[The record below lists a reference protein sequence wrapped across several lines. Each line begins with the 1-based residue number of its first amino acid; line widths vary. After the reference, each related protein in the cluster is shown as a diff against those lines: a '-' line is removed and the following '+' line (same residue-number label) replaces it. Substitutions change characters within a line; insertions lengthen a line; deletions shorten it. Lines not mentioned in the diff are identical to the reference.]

1 MADWFSLYEWQR
13 DIFIIFSSRRRHT
26 RWNCDWSSDVC
37 SSDLTRRDRGGG
49 DWRGQPCRWCRQR
62 QWRGDRRGS
71 GRGDRQR
78 HRAFE
83 HQYLCPAGHYRRRHS
98 DRGQSGCPA
107 QQTFRRKQLKERRF
121 PPDGRRVNKIRLGGR
136 AEVEERLMKTLIKTA
151 RAAMITMAM
160 LAGTAAVA
168 QDITI
173 AVVPKVAVP
182 FFDDCNTGA
191 QAAADALG
199 VGYQWVVPQNTQG
212 ATQVKIME
220 DLIARH
226 VSGIAISVNEPKSV
240 EGVIKQAMDAGIK
253 VVTFDSDSAESGRS
267 MYIGTINKQ
276 AGVTMGNS
284 MAEKLGGK
292 GKVAII
298 TGQLGASNLN
308 ERIDGVKEALAAY
321 PDIEIVAVEGTE
333 DDLAKAVSVTE
344 AILRGN
350 PDLAGIFGMSQ
361 VGGPAVAKVLAQ
373 QEFADRKGA
382 VAVFAFDDLPDT
394 IQCVKDG
401 YINGIMVQRPVTMGK
416 LAVESLVA
424 QIKGEMTAP
433 ADVDTGVTVVNAD
446 NLDSY
451 TK

>member
-1 MADWFSLYEWQR
+1 MNS
-13 DIFIIFSSRRRHT
+13 
-26 RWNCDWSSDVC
+26 
-37 SSDLTRRDRGGG
+37 
-49 DWRGQPCRWCRQR
+49 
-62 QWRGDRRGS
+62 
-71 GRGDRQR
+71 
-78 HRAFE
+78 
-83 HQYLCPAGHYRRRHS
+83 
-98 DRGQSGCPA
+98 
-107 QQTFRRKQLKERRF
+107 
-121 PPDGRRVNKIRLGGR
+121 
-136 AEVEERLMKTLIKTA
+136 LIKTA
-151 RAAMITMAM
+151 RAAMVTMAM

-199 VGYQWVVPQNTQG
+199 VNYQWVVPQNTQG

-220 DLIARH
+220 DLIARQ

-240 EGVIKQAMDAGIK
+240 EGVIKQAIDAGIK
-253 VVTFDSDSAESGRS
+253 VVTFDSDSANSGRS
-267 MYIGTINKQ
+267 LYIGTINKQ

-308 ERIDGVKEALAAY
+308 ERIEGVKEALAAY
-321 PDIEIVAVEGTE
+321 PDIEIVATEGTE

-394 IQCVKDG
+394 IQGVKDG

-416 LAVESLVA
+416 LAVEQLVA
-424 QIKGEMTAP
+424 QINGEAP
-433 ADVDTGVTVVNAD
+433 GGDIDTGVTVVNAD

>member
-1 MADWFSLYEWQR
+1 MKN
-13 DIFIIFSSRRRHT
+13 FIK
-26 RWNCDWSSDVC
+26 
-37 SSDLTRRDRGGG
+37 
-49 DWRGQPCRWCRQR
+49 
-62 QWRGDRRGS
+62 
-71 GRGDRQR
+71 
-78 HRAFE
+78 A
-83 HQYLCPAGHYRRRHS
+83 
-98 DRGQSGCPA
+98 
-107 QQTFRRKQLKERRF
+107 
-121 PPDGRRVNKIRLGGR
+121 
-136 AEVEERLMKTLIKTA
+136 A

-160 LAGTAAVA
+160 LTGTSAVA

-220 DLIARH
+220 DLIARQ

-253 VVTFDSDSAESGRS
+253 VVTFDSDSANSGRS
-267 MYIGTINKQ
+267 LYIGTINKQ

-321 PDIEIVAVEGTE
+321 PEIEIVATEGTE

-373 QEFADRKGA
+373 QEFADRKGK

-394 IQCVKDG
+394 IQGVKDG

-416 LAVESLVA
+416 LAVEQLVA
-424 QIKGEMTAP
+424 QINGEAP
-433 ADVDTGVTVVNAD
+433 GNDIDTGVTVVNAD
-446 NLDSY
+446 NLGSY

>member
-1 MADWFSLYEWQR
+1 
-13 DIFIIFSSRRRHT
+13 
-26 RWNCDWSSDVC
+26 
-37 SSDLTRRDRGGG
+37 
-49 DWRGQPCRWCRQR
+49 
-62 QWRGDRRGS
+62 
-71 GRGDRQR
+71 
-78 HRAFE
+78 
-83 HQYLCPAGHYRRRHS
+83 
-98 DRGQSGCPA
+98 
-107 QQTFRRKQLKERRF
+107 
-121 PPDGRRVNKIRLGGR
+121 
-136 AEVEERLMKTLIKTA
+136 MKNFIKTA
-151 RAAMITMAM
+151 RAAMVTVAM
-160 LAGTAAVA
+160 LTGTAAVA

-212 ATQVKIME
+212 ATQVKIIE
-220 DLIARH
+220 DLIARQ

-240 EGVIKQAMDAGIK
+240 EGVIKQAMAAGIK
-253 VVTFDSDSAESGRS
+253 VVTFDSDSANSGRS
-267 MYIGTINKQ
+267 LYIGTINKQ

-284 MAEKLGGK
+284 MAEMLGGK

-321 PDIEIVAVEGTE
+321 PEIEIVATEGTE

-373 QEFADRKGA
+373 QEFADRKGKL
-382 VAVFAFDDLPDT
+382 AVFAFDDLPDT
-394 IQCVKDG
+394 IQGVKDG

-416 LAVESLVA
+416 LAVEQLVA
-424 QIKGEMTAP
+424 QIKGEAP
-433 ADVDTGVTVVNAD
+433 GGDIDTGVTVVNAD

>member
-1 MADWFSLYEWQR
+1 
-13 DIFIIFSSRRRHT
+13 
-26 RWNCDWSSDVC
+26 
-37 SSDLTRRDRGGG
+37 
-49 DWRGQPCRWCRQR
+49 
-62 QWRGDRRGS
+62 
-71 GRGDRQR
+71 
-78 HRAFE
+78 
-83 HQYLCPAGHYRRRHS
+83 
-98 DRGQSGCPA
+98 
-107 QQTFRRKQLKERRF
+107 
-121 PPDGRRVNKIRLGGR
+121 
-136 AEVEERLMKTLIKTA
+136 MKTLIKTA
-151 RAAMITMAM
+151 RAAIITMAM

-173 AVVPKVAVP
+173 AVIPKVAVP

-220 DLIARH
+220 DLIARQ

-240 EGVIKQAMDAGIK
+240 EGVIKQAMEAGIK
-253 VVTFDSDSAESGRS
+253 VVTFDSDSAASGRS
-267 MYIGTINKQ
+267 LYIGTINKQ

-308 ERIDGVKEALAAY
+308 ERIDGVKEALAAF
-321 PDIEIVAVEGTE
+321 PDIEIVATEGTE

-373 QEFADRKGA
+373 QEFSDRKGA

-394 IQCVKDG
+394 IQGVKDG

-416 LAVESLVA
+416 LAVEQLVA
-424 QIKGEMTAP
+424 QIKGEAP
-433 ADVDTGVTVVNAD
+433 GGDIDTGVTVVNAD
-446 NLDSY
+446 NLGSY

>member
-1 MADWFSLYEWQR
+1 MR
-13 DIFIIFSSRRRHT
+13 TIFT
-26 RWNCDWSSDVC
+26 
-37 SSDLTRRDRGGG
+37 
-49 DWRGQPCRWCRQR
+49 
-62 QWRGDRRGS
+62 
-71 GRGDRQR
+71 
-78 HRAFE
+78 
-83 HQYLCPAGHYRRRHS
+83 
-98 DRGQSGCPA
+98 
-107 QQTFRRKQLKERRF
+107 
-121 PPDGRRVNKIRLGGR
+121 
-136 AEVEERLMKTLIKTA
+136 TA
-151 RAAMITMAM
+151 RAALVGLSM
-160 LAGTAAVA
+160 LAGNGASA
-168 QDITI
+168 QDIMI

-191 QAAADALG
+191 QAAADAAG
-199 VGYQWVVPQNTQG
+199 VNYQWVVPQNTQG
-212 ATQVKIME
+212 ATQVKIIE
-220 DLIARH
+220 DLIARQ
-226 VSGIAISVNEPKSV
+226 VNGIAISVNEPKSV

-253 VVTFDSDSAESGRS
+253 VVTFDSDSANSGRS

-321 PDIEIVAVEGTE
+321 PDIEIVATEGTE

-344 AILRGN
+344 ALLRAN

-373 QEFADRKGA
+373 QEFNDRAGKL
-382 VAVFAFDDLPDT
+382 AVFAFDDLPDT
-394 IQCVKDG
+394 IQGVKDG

-416 LAVESLVA
+416 LAVEHLVA
-424 QIKGEMTAP
+424 QIKGEETESK
-433 ADVDTGVTVVNAD
+433 DVDTGVTVVNAD
-446 NLDSY
+446 NLGSY

>member
-1 MADWFSLYEWQR
+1 
-13 DIFIIFSSRRRHT
+13 
-26 RWNCDWSSDVC
+26 
-37 SSDLTRRDRGGG
+37 
-49 DWRGQPCRWCRQR
+49 
-62 QWRGDRRGS
+62 
-71 GRGDRQR
+71 
-78 HRAFE
+78 
-83 HQYLCPAGHYRRRHS
+83 
-98 DRGQSGCPA
+98 
-107 QQTFRRKQLKERRF
+107 
-121 PPDGRRVNKIRLGGR
+121 
-136 AEVEERLMKTLIKTA
+136 MKNFIKTA
-151 RAAMITMAM
+151 RAAMVTMAM
-160 LAGTAAVA
+160 LTGSAAVA

-199 VGYQWVVPQNTQG
+199 INYQWVVPQNTQG
-212 ATQVKIME
+212 ATQVKIIE
-220 DLIARH
+220 DLIARQ

-253 VVTFDSDSAESGRS
+253 VVTFDSDSANSGRS
-267 MYIGTINKQ
+267 LYIGTINKQ

-308 ERIDGVKEALAAY
+308 ERIEGVKEALAAY
-321 PDIEIVAVEGTE
+321 PEIEIVATEGTE

-394 IQCVKDG
+394 IQGVKDG

-416 LAVESLVA
+416 LAVEQLVA
-424 QIKGEMTAP
+424 QIKGEAP
-433 ADVDTGVTVVNAD
+433 AGDIDTGVTVVNAD

>member
-1 MADWFSLYEWQR
+1 
-13 DIFIIFSSRRRHT
+13 
-26 RWNCDWSSDVC
+26 
-37 SSDLTRRDRGGG
+37 
-49 DWRGQPCRWCRQR
+49 
-62 QWRGDRRGS
+62 
-71 GRGDRQR
+71 
-78 HRAFE
+78 
-83 HQYLCPAGHYRRRHS
+83 
-98 DRGQSGCPA
+98 
-107 QQTFRRKQLKERRF
+107 
-121 PPDGRRVNKIRLGGR
+121 
-136 AEVEERLMKTLIKTA
+136 MKTFIKTA
-151 RAAMITMAM
+151 RAAMVTMAM
-160 LAGTAAVA
+160 LAGTAAIA

-173 AVVPKVAVP
+173 AVIPKVAVP

-220 DLIARH
+220 DLIARQ
-226 VSGIAISVNEPKSV
+226 VTGIAISVNEPKSV

-253 VVTFDSDSAESGRS
+253 VVTFDSDSANSGRS
-267 MYIGTINKQ
+267 LYIGTINKQ

-292 GKVAII
+292 GKVAIV

-321 PDIEIVAVEGTE
+321 PEIEIVATEGTE

-350 PDLAGIFGMSQ
+350 PDLAGIFGVSQ

-394 IQCVKDG
+394 IQGVKDG

-416 LAVESLVA
+416 LAVEQLVS
-424 QIKGEMTAP
+424 QIKGEA
-433 ADVDTGVTVVNAD
+433 AGGDIDTGVTVVNAD
-446 NLDSY
+446 NLGSY

>member
-1 MADWFSLYEWQR
+1 MKN
-13 DIFIIFSSRRRHT
+13 FIK
-26 RWNCDWSSDVC
+26 
-37 SSDLTRRDRGGG
+37 
-49 DWRGQPCRWCRQR
+49 
-62 QWRGDRRGS
+62 
-71 GRGDRQR
+71 
-78 HRAFE
+78 A
-83 HQYLCPAGHYRRRHS
+83 
-98 DRGQSGCPA
+98 
-107 QQTFRRKQLKERRF
+107 
-121 PPDGRRVNKIRLGGR
+121 
-136 AEVEERLMKTLIKTA
+136 A

-160 LAGTAAVA
+160 LTGTSAVA

-220 DLIARH
+220 DLIARQ

-253 VVTFDSDSAESGRS
+253 VVTFDSDSANSGRS
-267 MYIGTINKQ
+267 LYIGTINKQ

-321 PDIEIVAVEGTE
+321 PEIEIVATEGTE

-350 PDLAGIFGMSQ
+350 PDLAGIFSMSQ

-373 QEFADRKGA
+373 QEFADRKGK

-394 IQCVKDG
+394 IQGVKDG

-416 LAVESLVA
+416 LAVEHLVA
-424 QIKGEMTAP
+424 QIKGTEPTS

-446 NLDSY
+446 NLGSY

>member
-1 MADWFSLYEWQR
+1 MR
-13 DIFIIFSSRRRHT
+13 
-26 RWNCDWSSDVC
+26 
-37 SSDLTRRDRGGG
+37 
-49 DWRGQPCRWCRQR
+49 
-62 QWRGDRRGS
+62 
-71 GRGDRQR
+71 
-78 HRAFE
+78 
-83 HQYLCPAGHYRRRHS
+83 
-98 DRGQSGCPA
+98 
-107 QQTFRRKQLKERRF
+107 
-121 PPDGRRVNKIRLGGR
+121 
-136 AEVEERLMKTLIKTA
+136 TLIKTA
-151 RAAMITMAM
+151 RAALVSVAM
-160 LAGTAAVA
+160 LAGTTAMAE
-168 QDITI
+168 DITI

-191 QAAADALG
+191 AEAAKAAG
-199 VGYQWVVPQNTQG
+199 VNYQWVVPENTQG
-212 ATQVKIME
+212 ATQVKIIE

-240 EGVIKQAMDAGIK
+240 EGVIKDAMAAGIK
-253 VVTFDSDSAESGRS
+253 VVTFDSDSANSGRS

-276 AGVTMGNS
+276 AGVTMGKA

-321 PDIEIVAVEGTE
+321 PDIKIVATEGTE

-361 VGGPAVAKVLAQ
+361 VGGPAVAKVLAE
-373 QEFADRKGA
+373 QEFSAMKGK
-382 VAVFAFDDLPDT
+382 VAVYAFDDLPDT
-394 IQCVKDG
+394 IQGVKDG
-401 YINGIMVQRPVTMGK
+401 FINGIMVQRPVTMGK
-416 LAVESLVA
+416 LAVEHLVA
-424 QIKGEMTAP
+424 QIKGTETTS

-446 NLDSY
+446 NLGSY

>member
-1 MADWFSLYEWQR
+1 MN
-13 DIFIIFSSRRRHT
+13 IF
-26 RWNCDWSSDVC
+26 
-37 SSDLTRRDRGGG
+37 
-49 DWRGQPCRWCRQR
+49 
-62 QWRGDRRGS
+62 
-71 GRGDRQR
+71 
-78 HRAFE
+78 
-83 HQYLCPAGHYRRRHS
+83 
-98 DRGQSGCPA
+98 
-107 QQTFRRKQLKERRF
+107 
-121 PPDGRRVNKIRLGGR
+121 
-136 AEVEERLMKTLIKTA
+136 IKTA
-151 RAAMITMAM
+151 RVAMVTMAM

-199 VGYQWVVPQNTQG
+199 VKYQWVVPQNTQG
-212 ATQVKIME
+212 ATQVKIVE
-220 DLIARH
+220 DLIARQ

-240 EGVIKQAMDAGIK
+240 EGVIKQAIDAGIK
-253 VVTFDSDSAESGRS
+253 VVTFDSDSANSGRS
-267 MYIGTINKQ
+267 LYIGTINKQ

-284 MAEKLGGK
+284 MAEKRGGK

-321 PDIEIVAVEGTE
+321 PEIEIVATEGTE

-394 IQCVKDG
+394 IKGVKDG
-401 YINGIMVQRPVTMGK
+401 YINGIMVQRPVTMGR
-416 LAVESLVA
+416 LAVEQLVA
-424 QIKGEMTAP
+424 QIKGEA
-433 ADVDTGVTVVNAD
+433 AGGDIDTGVTVVNAD